1 MAGIG
6 FVLRK
11 LSRQDNLFGLFRAY
25 GHATMAAC
33 GPWFFTIMALG
44 LIMLVANKLA
54 SRDIMYEFRLI
65 IIYNFAFSLVFS
77 SPIFMVATRY
87 LADSIYEE
95 DVTKAPSMMLG
106 ALMLTFLLQIP
117 FALWLYLFYA
127 KMTLF
132 VAFSSIIN
140 YFLIASIWVVGIFM
154 TALKDYKSVSG
165 AFLGGTL
172 LAVICSAILT
182 DYFGTAGLLNGF
194 SVGLSFILAMLV
206 ARIFQEYPYP
216 YTFFQFTSYFFK
228 YWHLALSG
236 LIYNAGAWM
245 DKWIMWFSPERSVSP
260 SGLLLY
266 PNYDS
271 AMFLA
276 YLTIAPS
283 MALFIMN
290 IETNFFEKYAKFYLD
305 IQRKATF
312 HQIYDNHI
320 QILKAMFGSARQ
332 FLVFQGAITLLVIIQ
347 APALFNLFDINFLQL
362 GIFRF
367 GCLGAMFQVLFLF
380 LTIFLSYFDN
390 RKASLHIYFV
400 FLISN
405 AVLTILTMKLGFP
418 YYGFGYFLAS
428 LVTFVYGAIV
438 TIRHVMK
445 LPYHAFVTSNSS
457 LAQELE

>member
-11 LSRQDNLFGLFRAY
+11 LSRQENLFGLFRAY
-25 GHATMAAC
+25 GHAAVAAC
-33 GPWFFTIMALG
+33 GPWFFTIIALG
-44 LIMLVANKLA
+44 LIMLVANKL
-54 SRDIMYEFRLI
+54 SGREVLYEFRLI
-65 IIYNFAFSLVFS
+65 VIYNFCFSLVFT

-87 LADSIYEE
+87 LADCIYEE

-106 ALMLTFLLQIP
+106 ALMLTFIFQIP

-140 YFLIASIWVVGIFM
+140 YFLIAAIWIVGVFM
-154 TALKDYKSVSG
+154 TALKDYRSVSW
-165 AFLGGTL
+165 AFFGGTAI
-172 LAVICSAILT
+172 AVICSALMT

-194 SVGLSFILAMLV
+194 SLGLSFILAVLV
-206 ARIFQEYPYP
+206 SRIFQEYPYP
-216 YTFFQFTSYFFK
+216 YTFFQFTSYFLK

-236 LIYNAGAWM
+236 FIYNAGAWV
-245 DKWIMWFSPERSVSP
+245 DKWIMWFSPERAVSP

-276 YLTIAPS
+276 YLTIAPA

-312 HQIYDNHI
+312 HQIYDNHVH
-320 QILKAMFGSARQ
+320 ILQAMFGSARQ
-332 FLVFQGAITLLVIIQ
+332 FLVFQGAITFLVIVQ
-347 APALFNLFDINFLQL
+347 APSIFELFNINFLQL

-390 RKASLHIYFV
+390 RKAALNIYIV
-400 FLISN
+400 FFISN
-405 AVLTILTMKLGFP
+405 TVLTILIMKLGFP
-418 YYGFGYFLAS
+418 FYGYGYFLAS
-428 LVTFVYGAIV
+428 LITFVYAALI

-457 LAQELE
+457 LAKEIQ